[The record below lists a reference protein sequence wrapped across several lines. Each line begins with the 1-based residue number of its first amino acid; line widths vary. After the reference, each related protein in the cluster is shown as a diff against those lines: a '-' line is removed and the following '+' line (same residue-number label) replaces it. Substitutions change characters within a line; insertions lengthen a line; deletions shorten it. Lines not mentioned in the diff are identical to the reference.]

1 MKIRLRQK
9 YLPMSY
15 NQRLLDQWQRLTQG
29 NRSVA
34 EYIAK
39 FDEFVMRCNV
49 DESESVTLSRF
60 RARLRKKIQKELFMR
75 EVEDLEQAYQIA
87 RDIERFHR
95 RPMYHRPKA
104 PRSSAPNQP
113 SGSS

>member
-1 MKIRLRQK
+1 MNEVCRLREK

-29 NRSVA
+29 TRSVA

-49 DESESVTLSRF
+49 TEDESVTLSRF
-60 RARLRKKIQKELFMR
+60 RA
-75 EVEDLEQAYQIA
+75 
-87 RDIERFHR
+87 
-95 RPMYHRPKA
+95 
-104 PRSSAPNQP
+104 
-113 SGSS
+113 G